1 MAQFDYKKFLKEGGI
16 EKYLMEANFGNDI
29 EDRYEYIRPLMSRL
43 PDSARTE
50 ALIDGM
56 EDGLRE
62 DDKSL
67 FDYYF
72 VEAMKMLGLED
83 ELMEPDDMMSEPDY
97 EDYAPDSALGPNPSF
112 VEEVASE
119 EFEDLDDLGLLDEEL
134 AGIFA
139 KKAMKQAGE
148 KTDYMK
154 LRRSFN
160 DYINPEAEEIDDED
174 LEAAVDYFDDLAEN
188 DTVLDEIIDEGMSD
202 EEYAD
207 AQEKERLEKHPERD
221 KIRAIQNLVKKEKDL
236 KEGTWSLGGPKDI
249 DSIISGLQGLIKMAD
264 DAQNKKNAA
273 GRGFVNALQNQL
285 KSEGWTSRLYKTVG
299 DDTFFDH
306 YDAANSA
313 AAVRDFDKVK
323 NHLGDAIARA
333 EELKATIMKN
343 SGIGEGKEI
352 KEGKF
357 KAGDMVRLK
366 NDGGVGPEFVVIST
380 RRMFGKNLEA
390 VRVTD
395 EKGRTTE
402 YDETQ
407 LDLSWSPEQKANVF
421 VREMEGEVQTE
432 SIEKV
437 LKASNDL
444 EDALN
449 NAVDELT
456 DDQIDTIT
464 NMILDLRDKVKV
476 ELKARKK

>member
-1 MAQFDYKKFLKEGGI
+1 MAQFDYKKFLREGGI

-62 DDKSL
+62 DDKFM

-72 VEAMKMLGLED
+72 VEAMKLLGLES

-112 VEEVASE
+112 VEE
-119 EFEDLDDLGLLDEEL
+119 
-134 AGIFA
+134 
-139 KKAMKQAGE
+139 GE
-148 KTDYMK
+148 S
-154 LRRSFN
+154 L
-160 DYINPEAEEIDDED
+160 INPEAEEIDAED
-174 LEAAVDYFDDLAEN
+174 LDASADYFDSLAEN
-188 DTVLDEIIDEGMSD
+188 DNVLDEII
-202 EEYAD
+202 
-207 AQEKERLEKHPERD
+207 
-221 KIRAIQNLVKKEKDL
+221 
-236 KEGTWSLGGPKDI
+236 KEGTWSLGGPKEI
-249 DSIISGLQGLIKMAD
+249 DSIIKGLQGIIKMAD
-264 DAQNKKNAA
+264 DAQTKRNAA

-285 KSEGWTSRLYKTVG
+285 KSDGWFDRLYKIVG
-299 DDTFFDH
+299 DDSFFDH
-306 YDAANSA
+306 YDAANTA
-313 AAVRDFDKVK
+313 AQVRDFDGVK

-333 EELKATIMKN
+333 EELKAIIMKN
-343 SGIGEGKEI
+343 SGI

-357 KAGDMVRLK
+357 QEGDLVYRKFDDKKAPMKVVGVRKMFASPLQAVSVVGTAGGDTL
-366 NDGGVGPEFVVIST
+366 
-380 RRMFGKNLEA
+380 
-390 VRVTD
+390 
-395 EKGRTTE
+395 E
-402 YDETQ
+402 YDESQ
-407 LDLSWSPEQKANVF
+407 LVRILSPEEKANVF
-421 VREMEGEVQTE
+421 VRENEVEGEVQTE

-449 NAVDELT
+449 SAGDELN
-456 DDQIDTIT
+456 DDQIDSIT
-464 NMILDLRDKVKV
+464 NMILDLRDKVKA